1 MYSMWRLAGKYWD
14 SPNSINLEPCT
25 VRIGSKHELEVS
37 KYFSI
42 LSFVFDNLWKKFNV
56 ILSGILS
63 VKGYMNWILSNLLPA
78 KLQKAMWAS
87 IFNHYKTSLK
97 TWYLINV
104 WDIL

>member
-42 LSFVFDNLWKKFNV
+42 LSFVFDNLWKEFNIV
-56 ILSGILS
+56 LSGILS
-63 VKGYMNWILSNLLPA
+63 IKGYMYW
-78 KLQKAMWAS
+78 AMWAC
-87 IFNHYKTSLK
+87 IMIKQALK
-97 TWYLINV
+97 L
-104 WDIL
+104 DIW